1 MGVAVAMKSEETVL
15 RLDIKKTGSGTSYVP
30 SLSMKSLKALDEKH
44 KRCSFPRKWRLTL
57 DGSALI
63 LE

>member
-1 MGVAVAMKSEETVL
+1 MKGEKAVL
-15 RLDIKKTGSGTSYVP
+15 RLNIKKTGSGTYYVP
-30 SLSMKSLKALDEKH
+30 SLSVRDLKALDEKH
-44 KRCSFPRKWRLTL
+44 KRCHFPRKWRLVL